1 MANNVDEKESKG
13 FRARFKKQFHS
24 RSPGKAVIGGATAP
38 PTPSVPR
45 PTGMENI
52 DKQTNLE
59 IPGKKEDK
67 RSRRQEAEDEFKA
80 AAATLNQ
87 AMSKDRVQ
95 HLEALT
101 LQPVGHIDNVE
112 GTAQEIGNAIDK
124 FIVDRQ
130 LKLTSGSKAVWKTC
144 VKRWYMTAVPIMVPC
159 LEAASVNLPFAFPSI
174 R

>member
-1 MANNVDEKESKG
+1 M
-13 FRARFKKQFHS
+13 Q
-24 RSPGKAVIGGATAP
+24 
-38 PTPSVPR
+38 
-45 PTGMENI
+45 NI
-52 DKQTNLE
+52 DKQTNVE

-95 HLEALT
+95 HIEALT
-101 LQPVGHIDNVE
+101 LQPVAQIDNVE
-112 GTAQEIGNAIDK
+112 GTAQEMAKIANAIDK

-130 LKLTSGSKAVWKTC
+130 LKMSSGSKAVWKTC
-144 VKRWYMTAVPIMVPC
+144 LKRWYMTAVPIMVPW
-159 LEAASVNLPFAFPSI
+159 LETASVNLPFAFLSM